1 MKSRSS
7 SPCGGRRLR
16 ARFWCAPLTALLLLP
31 VAPLHAAPPGHKSK
45 AAAPKT
51 APKPAA
57 SAIDPVLAEAIK
69 NAPQAGQWP
78 NNDYA
83 RILDLGDVTVRSD
96 GTVVGEYR
104 ETYKLFNERARLLAE
119 VNLPYNSSYQTVK
132 VVRAR
137 TIKKN
142 GTVVDVKPEDIR
154 SASPYSDYLLY
165 DDAMAVSF
173 SMPAIEDD
181 CIIDYTYQMISKPMA
196 LPGQF
201 WTYWGFSGPEPVS
214 ISRYVLHAPADKP
227 LKFKVYNDESVKPTI
242 ALSKDGRTRTYT
254 WEMRNIAPIVLE
266 PSMPGISEVRVWM
279 EVSSLGSWQD
289 IARWFW
295 GLQQPQAKPTD
306 AIRATVNTL
315 TAGMKTDDEKA
326 RALYDWVAN
335 RTRYVG
341 LEFGISAFKPH
352 PAADVYDKL
361 YGDCKDKA
369 TLLITM
375 LGLAGIK
382 AHPVLL
388 HAGERSPFRDRLP
401 SLNAFNHCIALAEV
415 GGKEVWLDAT
425 AETCAYG
432 DIPDADRGVQA
443 LVVQDG
449 TGEWK
454 TIPTYKA
461 EENGLDVTAHIAL
474 HPDGSADV
482 QNALQW
488 RGAAGQ
494 ALRATVR
501 SITPDKRKQM
511 MQGLAQSF
519 SAGASITDFTLP
531 DGTDKLGPFEIK
543 LNSTAPNWAKKTG
556 SLLLLP
562 MSNWRNGSER
572 RNPYVQEKRVW
583 TIVEEDT
590 SLTRTTTVITL
601 PEGYSVEDVPEDVHL
616 VGPLQEYHRTLVRSA
631 DGKTLTVTET
641 QTEHPG
647 KVPPSDYAKV
657 KAYYDSLI
665 KIADDQIVLKKAK

>member
-45 AAAPKT
+45 AAAPKA

-104 ETYKLFNERARLLAE
+104 ETYKLFNERARPLAE

-181 CIIDYTYQMISKPMA
+181 CIIDYTYQMISKPMV

-214 ISRYVLHAPADKP
+214 VSRYVLHAPADKP

-388 HAGERSPFRDRLP
+388 HAGERSPFSDRLP

-449 TGEWK
+449 AGEWK

-583 TIVEEDT
+583 PIVEEDT

-647 KVPPSDYAKV
+647 KVPPGDYAKV